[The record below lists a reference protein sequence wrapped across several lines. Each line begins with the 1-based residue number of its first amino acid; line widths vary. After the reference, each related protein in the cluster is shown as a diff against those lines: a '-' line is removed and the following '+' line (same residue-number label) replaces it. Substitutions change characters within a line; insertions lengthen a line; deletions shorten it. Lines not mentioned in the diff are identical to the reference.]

1 MKAFL
6 TSMVVLGTLST
17 AFGCHQTELQIQLPP
32 TFSGHVVLY
41 CAEIAAPST
50 PIVVDS
56 SGHATGAPC
65 SDPSTRI
72 LILRGNQRL
81 TPNEVHWL
89 KTGDNI
95 PTGLEFNV
103 R

>member
-32 TFSGHVVLY
+32 SFSGHVVLY
-41 CAEIAAPST
+41 CADGATPSS
-50 PIVVDS
+50 PVVVDPA
-56 SGHATGAPC
+56 GHATGAPC
-65 SDPSTRI
+65 SDTSTRI
-72 LILRGNQRL
+72 LILRANQRL
-81 TPNEVHWL
+81 TPTEVHWL
-89 KTGDNI
+89 RTGDNI